1 MIDNINEIDKGL
13 ESALKALEQA
23 KARVANEKKKQ
34 NEKRRKAEN
43 HHKYMMGGIVA
54 KYFPK
59 CYCFDEQELNRIL
72 SAALAT
78 RECRQMI
85 ESIERTNGG
94 HASILNAKSAVEGSD
109 NDGNTEQ

>member
-1 MIDNINEIDKGL
+1 MIENRNTLDKGL

-23 KARVANEKKKQ
+23 KQRVANEKKKQ
-34 NEKRRKAEN
+34 NEKKRKVEN

-59 CYCFDEQELNRIL
+59 CYAFDEQELNRIL
-72 SAALAT
+72 SAALAA

-85 ESIERTNGG
+85 ESIEKESVRNAE
-94 HASILNAKSAVEGSD
+94 ASREKAEETGAENE
-109 NDGNTEQ
+109 DGE